1 MKMILMNIVKP
12 QTVLL
17 GAMLAGSTLFNPF
30 AQAAEKPEAKVEIPT
45 TADAIWQSIDKRTE
59 ELAKVIETGKLDEVH
74 LHAFT
79 IRDLVAALPARSG
92 ALPADKLAKVKTNS
106 QFVATLAERLDASGD
121 AKDKAGTESNFQKL
135 QKVLKSVRENYS
147 SSTQL

>member
-45 TADAIWQSIDKRTE
+45 TADAIWQTIDKE
-59 ELAKVIETGKLDEVH
+59 SQELSQIIEAGKLDEVH
-74 LHAFT
+74 HHAFA

-106 QFVATLAERLDASGD
+106 QFVVTLAERLDASGD

-135 QKVLKSVRENYS
+135 QKVLKSIRENYS
-147 SSTQL
+147 SSTQP

>member
-1 MKMILMNIVKP
+1 MKKTLMKIVKP

-17 GAMLAGSTLFNPF
+17 GALLAGSALFNPS
-30 AQAAEKPEAKVEIPT
+30 AQAVEKPEAKVEIPT
-45 TADAIWQSIDKRTE
+45 TTEAIWQSIDKRTK

-74 LHAFT
+74 LHAFA

-92 ALPADKLAKVKTNS
+92 ALPADKLLKVKTSS

-121 AKDKAGTESNFQKL
+121 AKDKAGTKSNFQKL